1 MMDGVQMLKQLKK
14 TKMAR
19 AKYIKTENDEII
31 VFGEI
36 MVHSDFRDMN
46 PVSAGFIDFRINK
59 DGNPSCMCYG
69 GSISL
74 GLTSDEEEDTDLAQ
88 RQLGFRYY

>member
-1 MMDGVQMLKQLKK
+1 MGKV
-14 TKMAR
+14 
-19 AKYIKTENDEII
+19 KYIKTKDNEII

-36 MVHSDFRDMN
+36 MVHSDFRNMN
-46 PVSAGFIDFRINK
+46 PVSAGFISFGINE
-59 DGNPSCMCYG
+59 DGNPTCECYG

-74 GLTSDEEEDTDLAQ
+74 GLPSDEEEDTRLAQ